1 MHFCVSVVL
10 LVVASAL
17 SYLRAGRRTPNS
29 VGFYHPH
36 TSDGGG
42 GERVLWC
49 AVREVMRANPSA
61 KCVVYSGDGVAA
73 SVLATRA
80 RERFGVILPRAF
92 DVVALRRRALA
103 DPGLY
108 PCFTMAF
115 QALGSAILV
124 AEAMHAFRPA
134 VFFDTVGHAFGYPV
148 ARVAGCRVAA
158 YVHYPTVSSDM
169 IKRVKARRV
178 VYNNAESTAKSS
190 ARTWA
195 KTLYYRALARVYGA
209 CGRCAAVVMCNSSW
223 TEAHVRALWGGTASA
238 SATATA
244 TPRVVY
250 PPVDVSALEK
260 LPIEG
265 RGVSRRRAGFEGGA
279 EGGAEGNAE
288 IEEAKEEE
296 EQEGKYVVSVGQF
309 RPEKDHALQLRAW
322 ARVKARSIH
331 WSPYD
336 PVRVVN
342 ADP

>member
-1 MHFCVSVVL
+1 MASRAPTALPMWVHVLHFCVSVVL

-17 SYLRAGRRTPNS
+17 SYIRAGRRTPNS
-29 VGFYHPH
+29 VGFFHPH

-134 VFFDTVGHAFGYPV
+134 VFFDTVGHAFAYPL
-148 ARVAGCRVAA
+148 ARLAGSRVVA

-169 IKRVKARRV
+169 IARVRRGAET
-178 VYNNAESTAKSS
+178 YNNRPAFARSGALSLAKL
-190 ARTWA
+190 W
-195 KTLYYRALARVYGA
+195 YYRAFALAYGA
-209 CGRCAAVVMCNSSW
+209 CGRCASAVAVNSSW
-223 TEAHVRALWGGTASA
+223 TKAHVDALWGTSA
-238 SATATA
+238 D
-244 TPRVVY
+244 VVY
-250 PPVDVSALEK
+250 PPCNVDFDVD
-260 LPIEG
+260 
-265 RGVSRRRAGFEGGA
+265 
-279 EGGAEGNAE
+279 
-288 IEEAKEEE
+288 AKKKNETDPP
-296 EQEGKYVVSVGQF
+296 YVLSVGQF
-309 RPEKDHALQLRAW
+309 RPEKDHALQLRAH
-322 ARVKARSIH
+322 ARR
-331 WSPYD
+331 
-336 PVRVVN
+336 
-342 ADP
+342 